1 MVDEAAAVRELLVQG
16 WAVAPGERYR
26 FRTPPGLR
34 ITTAT
39 LEPADAE
46 RLVAAIAGLAAGPA
60 ATYQG

>member
-1 MVDEAAAVRELLVQG
+1 MVDEAAAVRDLLVQG

-26 FRTPPGLR
+26 FRTAPGLR
-34 ITTAT
+34 ITTAM

-46 RLVAAIAGLAAGPA
+46 RLAAAIAGPAAGPA

>member
-1 MVDEAAAVRELLVQG
+1 
-16 WAVAPGERYR
+16 
-26 FRTPPGLR
+26 LR